1 MATNPTPASPTEEP
15 VSVKQFFI
23 QAVLW
28 LPLAFF
34 TWYMLRTAVVAVPV
48 KVAGFLLE
56 RGLPDVIAKVEQDLL
71 ADADGVPQP
80 TMVIT
85 TTLPATGVAP
95 NEFGD
100 LPFQA
105 TTLEPLLFCY
115 GLAVFVG
122 LVMATPLTWRQT
134 FAQWIGGWLLLVPI
148 QAFGIAA
155 AGLKQLSFDSGD
167 ALRVMV
173 DNAGFS
179 QELIAYAYQ
188 LGYLML
194 PPVVPVVI
202 WILFNRD
209 FVERI
214 AGPVFTRGAEPSATG
229 RGQSDPNK

>member
-34 TWYMLRTAVVAVPV
+34 IWYMLRTAVVAVPV

-229 RGQSDPNK
+229 RGRSDPNK

>member
-1 MATNPTPASPTEEP
+1 MASDPTSATPAEEP
-15 VSVKQFFI
+15 ASVKQFFV

-34 TWYMLRTAVVAVPV
+34 LWYLLRTAVVALPV
-48 KVAGFLLE
+48 QLAGFALE
-56 RGLPDVIAKVEQDLL
+56 RGLPDVVAKVEQDLL
-71 ADADGVPQP
+71 ADRDGVPQP

-105 TTLEPLLFCY
+105 TTVEPLLFCY

-134 FAQWIGGWLLLVPI
+134 FAQWVGGWLILVPV

-173 DNAGFS
+173 ADAGFS
-179 QELIAYAYQ
+179 QEVIAYAYQ

-202 WILFNRD
+202 WILFNRR
-209 FVERI
+209 FVEAI
-214 AGPVFTRGAEPSATG
+214 AGPVFTRVAEPAG
-229 RGQSDPNK
+229 RAGGRSDPS

>member
-34 TWYMLRTAVVAVPV
+34 IWYMLRTAVVAVPV

-229 RGQSDPNK
+229 RGRSDANK

>member
-1 MATNPTPASPTEEP
+1 MTTNPTPASPTEEP

-34 TWYMLRTAVVAVPV
+34 IWYMLKTAVVAVPV

-56 RGLPDVIAKVEQDLL
+56 RGLPDVVAKVEQDLL

-229 RGQSDPNK
+229 RGRSDANK

>member
-1 MATNPTPASPTEEP
+1 MVTEPTPANPAEEP

-23 QAVLW
+23 QAMLW

-34 TWYMLRTAVVAVPV
+34 LWYVLRTAVVAMPV
-48 KVAGFLLE
+48 QVAGFLLE
-56 RGLPDVIAKVEQDLL
+56 RGLPDVVAQVEQDLL
-71 ADADGVPQP
+71 ADADGVPRP

-105 TTLEPLLFCY
+105 TTVEPLLFCY

-134 FAQWIGGWLLLVPI
+134 FAQWIGGWLVLVPV

-173 DNAGFS
+173 DNAGYS

-214 AGPVFTRGAEPSATG
+214 AGPVFTRSAEPGASG
-229 RGQSDPNK
+229 RGRSGPT

>member
-34 TWYMLRTAVVAVPV
+34 IWYMLRTAVVAVPV

-229 RGQSDPNK
+229 RGRSDPR

>member
-1 MATNPTPASPTEEP
+1 MATEPTPANPAEAP

-23 QAVLW
+23 QAMLW

-34 TWYMLRTAVVAVPV
+34 LWYVLRTAVVAVPV
-48 KVAGFLLE
+48 QVAGFLLE
-56 RGLPDVIAKVEQDLL
+56 RGLPDVVAKVEQDLL

-105 TTLEPLLFCY
+105 TTVEPLLFCY
-115 GLAVFVG
+115 GLAVFIG
-122 LVMATPLTWRQT
+122 LVMATPLNWRQT

-173 DNAGFS
+173 ENAGFS
-179 QELIAYAYQ
+179 QDLIAYAYQ

-229 RGQSDPNK
+229 RGRSGPP

>member
-1 MATNPTPASPTEEP
+1 MTNQPALPNDTDEP
-15 VSVKQFFI
+15 VSVKHFFI
-23 QAVLW
+23 QAMLW

-34 TWYMLRTAVVAVPV
+34 LWYVLRTAVVAVPV
-48 KVAGFLLE
+48 QLAGFALE
-56 RGLPDVIAKVEQDLL
+56 RMLPEVVASVEQDLL
-71 ADADGVPQP
+71 TNEDGVPQP

-115 GLAVFVG
+115 GLAVLVG
-122 LVMATPLTWRQT
+122 LVMATPLNWRLT
-134 FAQWIGGWLLLVPI
+134 FAQWIGGWLILVPF

-155 AGLKQLSFDSGD
+155 AGLKQLSFESGD

-179 QELIAYAYQ
+179 QELIAYCYQ

-194 PPVVPVVI
+194 PPVVPVIV
-202 WILFNRD
+202 WILFNRS
-209 FVERI
+209 FVEKI
-214 AGPVFTRGAEPSATG
+214 AGPVFTRTAEPGGAG
-229 RGQSDPNK
+229 RGPSGSS

>member
-1 MATNPTPASPTEEP
+1 MANEPTPATQAEEP

-34 TWYMLRTAVVAVPV
+34 LWYVLRTAVVALPV
-48 KVAGFLLE
+48 QVAGFLLE
-56 RGLPDVIAKVEQDLL
+56 RGLPDVVAKVEQDLL

-105 TTLEPLLFCY
+105 TTVEPLLFCY

-134 FAQWIGGWLLLVPI
+134 FAQWIGGWLILIPI
-148 QAFGIAA
+148 QGFGIAA
-155 AGLKQLSFDSGD
+155 AGVKQLSFDSGD

-173 DNAGFS
+173 DNAGFA

-194 PPVVPVVI
+194 PPVLPVVI

-214 AGPVFTRGAEPSATG
+214 AGPVFTRSAEPRSAG
-229 RGQSDPNK
+229 RGPRDPA

>member
-1 MATNPTPASPTEEP
+1 MANQPSLPAEADEP
-15 VSVKQFFI
+15 VSVKHFFI
-23 QAVLW
+23 QAMLW

-34 TWYMLRTAVVAVPV
+34 LWYVLRTAVVAVPV
-48 KVAGFLLE
+48 QLAGFALE
-56 RGLPDVIAKVEQDLL
+56 RMLPEVVATVEQDFLTNE
-71 ADADGVPQP
+71 DGVPQP

-115 GLAVFVG
+115 GLAVLVG
-122 LVMATPLTWRQT
+122 LVMATPLNWRQT
-134 FAQWIGGWLLLVPI
+134 FLQWIGGWLILVPF

-179 QELIAYAYQ
+179 QELIAYCYQ

-194 PPVVPVVI
+194 PPVVPVVV
-202 WILFNRD
+202 WILFNRA
-209 FVERI
+209 FVEKI
-214 AGPVFTRGAEPSATG
+214 AGPVFTRSAEPTGSG
-229 RGQSDPNK
+229 RGPSGHA

>member
-1 MATNPTPASPTEEP
+1 MTNQPALPNDTDEP
-15 VSVKQFFI
+15 VSVKHFFI
-23 QAVLW
+23 QAMLW

-34 TWYMLRTAVVAVPV
+34 LWYVLRTAVVAVPV
-48 KVAGFLLE
+48 QLAGFALE
-56 RGLPDVIAKVEQDLL
+56 RMLPEVVASVEQDLL
-71 ADADGVPQP
+71 TNEDGVPQP

-115 GLAVFVG
+115 GLAVLVG
-122 LVMATPLTWRQT
+122 LVMATPLNWRLT
-134 FAQWIGGWLLLVPI
+134 FLQWIGGWLILVPF

-155 AGLKQLSFDSGD
+155 AGLKQLSFESGD

-179 QELIAYAYQ
+179 QELIAYCYQ

-194 PPVVPVVI
+194 PPVVPVII
-202 WILFNRD
+202 WILFNRS
-209 FVERI
+209 FVEKI
-214 AGPVFTRGAEPSATG
+214 AGPVFTRSAEPGGAG
-229 RGQSDPNK
+229 RGPSGSS

>member
-1 MATNPTPASPTEEP
+1 
-15 VSVKQFFI
+15 
-23 QAVLW
+23 
-28 LPLAFF
+28 
-34 TWYMLRTAVVAVPV
+34 
-48 KVAGFLLE
+48 
-56 RGLPDVIAKVEQDLL
+56 
-71 ADADGVPQP
+71 
-80 TMVIT
+80 MVIT

-105 TTLEPLLFCY
+105 TTVEPLLFCY

-134 FAQWIGGWLLLVPI
+134 FAQWIGGWLLLVPV

-173 DNAGFS
+173 ENAGFS
-179 QELIAYAYQ
+179 QDLIAYAYQ

-214 AGPVFTRGAEPSATG
+214 AGPVFTRGVKPSATNRG
-229 RGQSDPNK
+229 RSGPT

>member
-34 TWYMLRTAVVAVPV
+34 IWYMLRTAVVAVPV

-85 TTLPATGVAP
+85 TTLPATGIAP

-229 RGQSDPNK
+229 RGRSDPR